1 MSLSVHC
8 PECHTPLE
16 VDEEHR
22 DWKVRCPQCRHE
34 FRPLDAASAPG
45 VFEVVADGEEPA
57 PRRRPRR
64 RRRDEDD
71 GDPRNAVQDVSAP
84 ATALKVLGWMGLGLS
99 ALGVLLWVFIL
110 TWAANDPQA
119 KKNMG
124 KDDEIFVEGAVY
136 ITQGVVAGIVSIFIL
151 IGAGKMSRLENR
163 SWAMTA
169 AVLGSIPCI
178 SPCCLLGLPFGIWA
192 IAVLN
197 RPSVQAAFRRRAR
210 QSNPDD
216 HEDEEDDR

>member
-34 FRPLDAASAPG
+34 FRPLYAGAALDEAAAP
-45 VFEVVADGEEPA
+45 
-57 PRRRPRR
+57 PRRHR
-64 RRRDEDD
+64 RRRDDD
-71 GDPRNAVQDVSAP
+71 DDPRDAVREVSAP
-84 ATALKVLGWMGLGLS
+84 ATALKVLGWMGLVLS
-99 ALGVLLWVFIL
+99 ALGVVLWVFIL

-136 ITQGVVAGIVSIFIL
+136 ITQGVVAGIVSIVIL

-216 HEDEEDDR
+216 DGD

>member
-34 FRPLDAASAPG
+34 FRPLDAASAPDA
-45 VFEVVADGEEPA
+45 FEVVADGEEPA
-57 PRRRPRR
+57 PRRRHR
-64 RRRDEDD
+64 RRRDDD

-136 ITQGVVAGIVSIFIL
+136 ITQGVVAGIVSIVIL

-216 HEDEEDDR
+216 DGD